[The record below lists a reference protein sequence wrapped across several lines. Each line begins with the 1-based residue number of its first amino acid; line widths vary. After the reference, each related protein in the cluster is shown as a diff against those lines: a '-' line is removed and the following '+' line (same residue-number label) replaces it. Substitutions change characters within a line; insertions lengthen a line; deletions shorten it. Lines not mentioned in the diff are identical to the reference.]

1 MIRVLGWPLLVTRR
15 NIARLTL
22 LDKMATKHVLIA
34 YCSLLLPYPYY
45 TKSTPAGAYAY
56 APLDKMHHQVYFSS
70 FSNTVAGLNIAS
82 K

>member
-56 APLDKMHHQVYFSS
+56 APWIRCITRSISLPSL
-70 FSNTVAGLNIAS
+70 TL
-82 K
+82 